1 MLLTND
7 LTIEAGVS
15 EQFTVAAEDI
25 AACRRGDRAALDRVY
40 PVVYEELRRVARSYL
55 ARETPGHTLQ
65 PTALVNE
72 VYLRLC
78 GQREVDWSR
87 RAYVF
92 GLAATMMRRILVNHA
107 REANAQKRG
116 SGAAILTL
124 SAADASGVATDGGVD
139 LLAVH
144 DALDALAALDARQA
158 QIVEL
163 KFFGGMDVDEIAA
176 LLNISNATVRR
187 DWTMAKLWLGRALAP

>member
-1 MLLTND
+1 M
-7 LTIEAGVS
+7 
-15 EQFTVAAEDI
+15 
-25 AACRRGDRAALDRVY
+25 
-40 PVVYEELRRVARSYL
+40 RRVARSYL

-78 GQREVDWSR
+78 GQREVDWSS

>member
-1 MLLTND
+1 
-7 LTIEAGVS
+7 
-15 EQFTVAAEDI
+15 
-25 AACRRGDRAALDRVY
+25 
-40 PVVYEELRRVARSYL
+40 
-55 ARETPGHTLQ
+55 
-65 PTALVNE
+65 
-72 VYLRLC
+72 
-78 GQREVDWSR
+78 
-87 RAYVF
+87 
-92 GLAATMMRRILVNHA
+92 MMRRILVNHA

>member
-1 MLLTND
+1 MLLTID
-7 LTIEAGVS
+7 LEIKASVS
-15 EQFTVAAEDI
+15 EQFTVAPEDI
-25 AACRRGDRAALDRVY
+25 EACQRGDRAALDRVY

-78 GQREVDWSR
+78 GQREVDWSS

-107 REANAQKRG
+107 RDANAKKRG
-116 SGAAILTL
+116 AGAAILTL